1 MKDIYFHIE
10 NKFYSVVEF
19 LTKLSS
25 GRLKF
30 LVPPSQSIW
39 ECQNITSW
47 VTCDQ
52 MEFGSYSS
60 EGWEVPDQGV
70 GAAVSAEGPVPGS
83 QTDVCFLCPHIAEGM
98 WGLCGI
104 SWATNSIPEGPSPL
118 DLITS
123 QRFHLLIPSLWVRL
137 SIHEFGAG
145 KYKYSVVSSHLQ
157 PTVHVI

>member
-1 MKDIYFHIE
+1 MTRWNLVLIVLKVGRSQI
-10 NKFYSVVEF
+10 KVSV
-19 LTKLSS
+19 
-25 GRLKF
+25 
-30 LVPPSQSIW
+30 
-39 ECQNITSW
+39 
-47 VTCDQ
+47 
-52 MEFGSYSS
+52 
-60 EGWEVPDQGV
+60 
-70 GAAVSAEGPVPGS
+70 AAVSAEGPVPGS